1 MKTEYIPD
9 AVQQR
14 ASDKYRHLT
23 TASIPSL
30 TIEESNEAID
40 YVTKSLTSI
49 KQQIAMAKRGHA
61 AEGIKS
67 DWQWLTRTEA
77 ARSALGHLHQELLRH
92 RAIMVKARKI
102 AEGDA
107 QQRDKVSVFI
117 RIVRDRVGQET
128 FLKWMAEADLIANT
142 NAAGGAL

>member
-1 MKTEYIPD
+1 
-9 AVQQR
+9 
-14 ASDKYRHLT
+14 
-23 TASIPSL
+23 
-30 TIEESNEAID
+30 
-40 YVTKSLTSI
+40 
-49 KQQIAMAKRGHA
+49 
-61 AEGIKS
+61 
-67 DWQWLTRTEA
+67 
-77 ARSALGHLHQELLRH
+77 
-92 RAIMVKARKI
+92 MVKARKI